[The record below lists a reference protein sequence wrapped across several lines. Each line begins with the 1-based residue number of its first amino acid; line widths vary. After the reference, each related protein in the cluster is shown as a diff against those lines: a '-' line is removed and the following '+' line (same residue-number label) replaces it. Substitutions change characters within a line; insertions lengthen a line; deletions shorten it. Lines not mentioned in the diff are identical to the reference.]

1 MGVNVTGFLF
11 IQGLDYTGFIVYGN
25 DMNEDKQTMK
35 LHVIHFGLFIIL
47 AALDLFL
54 VEVFTVSMTA
64 TDCLLSSFLFS
75 LSTKKNIDE
84 CLQLFTFRI

>member
-1 MGVNVTGFLF
+1 MLSTFLWDTIKQF
-11 IQGLDYTGFIVYGN
+11 AFSYL
-25 DMNEDKQTMK
+25 DKQTMK

-75 LSTKKNIDE
+75 FSTKKNIE
-84 CLQLFTFRI
+84 YHCHIQ